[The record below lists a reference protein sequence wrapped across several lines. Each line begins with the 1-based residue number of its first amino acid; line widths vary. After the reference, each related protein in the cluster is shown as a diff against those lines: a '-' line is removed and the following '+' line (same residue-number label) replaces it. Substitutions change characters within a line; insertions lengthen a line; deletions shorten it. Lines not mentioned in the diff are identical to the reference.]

1 MGSQTV
7 AITIDVPV
15 PNDSITRHPNQNS
28 PRPADAFPPAAAS
41 CSSTSHYNEPAASSS
56 VGCSG
61 RRDGVDLE
69 PALSGPVSG
78 IGEGAELELRVRV
91 WRAVR
96 DYEWKQVDHT
106 GRVLALALAL
116 CVPMLAVQ
124 TALKNMSDYYERAPL
139 PGLDPLNR
147 TLPDVLLNLWQP
159 HTVRPPRATA
169 LFLAVTLVAQQQ
181 S

>member
-15 PNDSITRHPNQNS
+15 PNGSLTQHPEQNS
-28 PRPADAFPPAAAS
+28 PRPADAFSPAAAS
-41 CSSTSHYNEPAASSS
+41 CSSTSHYNSPPASSS
-56 VGCSG
+56 VGRSG

-78 IGEGAELELRVRV
+78 IGEGAELNLRVRV
-91 WRAVR
+91 WRAVC
-96 DYEWKQVDHT
+96 DYEWEQVDHT

-124 TALKNMSDYYERAPL
+124 TALKNMGDYYERAPL

-159 HTVRPPRATA
+159 HAVRPPRATA
-169 LFLAVTLVAQQQ
+169 LFCVTLVAQQQ

>member
-15 PNDSITRHPNQNS
+15 PNGSLTRH
-28 PRPADAFPPAAAS
+28 AAS
-41 CSSTSHYNEPAASSS
+41 CFSTSHSNSPASSS
-56 VGCSG
+56 SAGRSG
-61 RRDGVDLE
+61 RRTASTSSRRV
-69 PALSGPVSG
+69 VSV
-78 IGEGAELELRVRV
+78 IGEGAELKLRVRV

-96 DYEWKQVDHT
+96 DYEWEQVGHT

-124 TALKNMSDYYERAPL
+124 TALKNMGDYYERAPL

-159 HTVRPPRATA
+159 HAVRRPRATA
-169 LFLAVTLVAQQQ
+169 LFCAVTLVAQEQ